1 MRLKNHKIIFLILS
15 GLLVLLPVLTMDHT
29 PNKVSK
35 IDNRKLTDLRD
46 YDGNFPH
53 WLKSY
58 VEDRMGGREAMINAY
73 LMLNDKLFHQL
84 EHPIYTYGKEGEVFF
99 KMKPNRR
106 YEPYHDTFVD
116 FVVKLQQYCES
127 RGIPFYFQMEPEK
140 ASTYRQFLPAG
151 VHYEDQWVHTLMS
164 KLQQR
169 GVKVVDNVSL
179 LADKAKEERVFNVKD
194 NAGHWNDVGAYYAMN
209 HLFEKMNKDFPAMQ
223 PLPKNFFRHGS
234 HVEETLPESNFPI
247 REEIPDWD
255 LKEPFENLT
264 DAYCKEVRVVPQF
277 PYVHYFINPTPRAK
291 VLPKVLIFQG
301 SYLNSWNQFL
311 IANTRENM
319 GIHDYQNVLQAPY
332 YINLFQPEAVV
343 FEVGEY
349 TVEDYYFD
357 EKGMKAA
364 DFAPAMKAEDLA
376 QKATQP
382 VSLLRDVQKQKNT
395 QVTEITFAIDRENIR
410 YAYLAAGD
418 KVYDLQ
424 KTDKKDVFL
433 LALQNYVS
441 LPQNKTQLYYYTQEG
456 QWRRE
461 ENVGILF
468 NK

>member
-1 MRLKNHKIIFLILS
+1 
-15 GLLVLLPVLTMDHT
+15 
-29 PNKVSK
+29 
-35 IDNRKLTDLRD
+35 
-46 YDGNFPH
+46 
-53 WLKSY
+53 
-58 VEDRMGGREAMINAY
+58 
-73 LMLNDKLFHQL
+73 
-84 EHPIYTYGKEGEVFF
+84 
-99 KMKPNRR
+99 
-106 YEPYHDTFVD
+106 
-116 FVVKLQQYCES
+116 
-127 RGIPFYFQMEPEK
+127 
-140 ASTYRQFLPAG
+140 
-151 VHYEDQWVHTLMS
+151 
-164 KLQQR
+164 
-169 GVKVVDNVSL
+169 
-179 LADKAKEERVFNVKD
+179 
-194 NAGHWNDVGAYYAMN
+194 
-209 HLFEKMNKDFPAMQ
+209 MQ

-264 DAYCKEVRVVPQF
+264 DDYCKEVRVDPQF